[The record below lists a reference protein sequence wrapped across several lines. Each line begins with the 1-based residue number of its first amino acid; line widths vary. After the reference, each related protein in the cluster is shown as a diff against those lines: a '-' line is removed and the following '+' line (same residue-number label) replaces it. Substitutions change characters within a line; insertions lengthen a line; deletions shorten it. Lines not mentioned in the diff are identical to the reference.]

1 MAMKIVSN
9 ICTIEQIFVHF
20 VFSLFDNGF
29 ILEIIF
35 ELSLAGQYE
44 FNCNVLLY
52 TFNQYRIIIR
62 THKYTG
68 EILRRIL

>member
-1 MAMKIVSN
+1 MKVMAMKIVSN

-20 VFSLFDNGF
+20 VIVVFDNG
-29 ILEIIF
+29 IIQEIIF
-35 ELSLAGQYE
+35 EQVGQYE
-44 FNCNVLLY
+44 FNSNVLFY

-68 EILRRIL
+68 EI